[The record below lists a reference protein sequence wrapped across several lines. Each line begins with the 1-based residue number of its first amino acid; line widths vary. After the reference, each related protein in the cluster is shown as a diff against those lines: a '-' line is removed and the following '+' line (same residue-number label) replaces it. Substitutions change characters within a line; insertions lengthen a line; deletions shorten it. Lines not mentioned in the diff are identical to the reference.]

1 MHKNQKLSLA
11 LALAL
16 GSSEALALG
25 LGSIRVSSALNEPLV
40 AEIPIVSRVAGET
53 DGLKVRLASPEAFSR
68 VGIDRA
74 ALLPAN
80 LQFTV
85 GKDAA
90 GQPVVKVTTPSRV
103 GEPVLSFLL
112 EVEWSRGKMMREYT
126 VLLDPPRV
134 APARTA
140 PAVTTPVREAPAA
153 AAAPMPPAA
162 RPVPPPP
169 AMATAPAPAARPA
182 APSAPATAATP
193 AAATAAAPPPARP
206 TPAPTPAPAPAPAP
220 APIPSLAAGDQYGP
234 VASGETLWAIA
245 QKVRPDAAITINQTM
260 LALLRANPD
269 AFVGENVNRLKRG
282 AVLRIPSRDEFAAL
296 SAAAAAAEV
305 AEQARSWR
313 DGGTRVA
320 LPAEPVAQPE
330 RVAAVSTPARPTE
343 SRIELLPPGGEAPA
357 TGAQSGSSA
366 AGEGS
371 ELRAD
376 LGRAREQVAT
386 LEQESRELRS
396 RVADLESLDANNK
409 RLLELKDSQ
418 LAEAQRRLAELEQS
432 RTEDAAAPVQS
443 AAVDAGQVDETVA
456 VQDAAPADAAV
467 AATTDATDAAEAAD
481 AADAADASAPAEP
494 PVAAPTP
501 VTTPVQETPAA
512 RPEPLPDRPPPAP
525 WYSSPLV
532 LGGGLAAIVAVLVLA
547 LLGRRG
553 RKKPAPVRESVADH
567 YAAASAAAASV
578 AAEDAVTQV
587 TGSELD
593 ALLDALAEQPNDLD
607 RHLALA
613 EYYYGIGDASGF
625 EGAAEAMNAQLY
637 DTSHPAWQDVLAMGR
652 DLLPDHPLFAAP
664 VEAASGSSAGFDFEE
679 SAAPAAP
686 PARVDEDDDWGAP
699 PPPAAANTTASAAT
713 TQNFSVEDIDRIRA
727 AAQPAPAAPAVPDL
741 PSFEFEVPEVEAPAV
756 DLDMGAM
763 DDHEQAAGLAAPS
776 RSYASQE
783 EADEAAATKLE
794 LARAYLD
801 MGDVEGARGMLEEV
815 IGEGNPGQRAEAKRL
830 LDDIR

>member
-1 MHKNQKLSLA
+1 MQKNHRLSLA

-53 DGLKVRLASPEAFSR
+53 DGLKVRLASPEAFGR
-68 VGIDRA
+68 VGIDRSV
-74 ALLPAN
+74 LLPAN

-85 GKDAA
+85 GTDAA

-103 GEPVLSFLL
+103 GEPVLSFLV
-112 EVEWSRGKMMREYT
+112 EVEWARGKMLREYT

-134 APARTA
+134 APARIA
-140 PAVTTPVREAPAA
+140 PAVVTPVREEP
-153 AAAPMPPAA
+153 
-162 RPVPPPP
+162 
-169 AMATAPAPAARPA
+169 
-182 APSAPATAATP
+182 P
-193 AAATAAAPPPARP
+193 AAATAMPPAPERQPAPAPRPPAAPATVAAPSGAPAAASPPAAAPPAPAPR
-206 TPAPTPAPAPAPAP
+206 PTPAPAPAVEAAP
-220 APIPSLAAGDQYGP
+220 RPAAGDQYGP
-234 VASGETLWAIA
+234 VGSGETLWAIA
-245 QKVRPDAAITINQTM
+245 QQVRPDAAISMNQTM
-260 LALLRANPD
+260 LALLRANPE
-269 AFVGENVNRLKRG
+269 AFVGQNINRLKRG
-282 AVLRIPSRDEFAAL
+282 AVLRIPGRDEFAAL

-305 AEQARSWR
+305 AEQARAWR
-313 DGGTRVA
+313 DGSASVA

-330 RVAAVSTPARPTE
+330 APAAAAAPSRPAD
-343 SRIELLPPGGEAPA
+343 SRLELLPPGGDAPA

-366 AGEGS
+366 AGAGS

-386 LEQESRELRS
+386 LEQEARELRS
-396 RVADLESLDANNK
+396 RVADLETLDSNNK

-418 LAEAQRRLAELEQS
+418 LAEAQRRLAELEQAQQAAAAAPAEPAPAA
-432 RTEDAAAPVQS
+432 TTPAEAAPTDDAIAAAPDAATPPTDAAAPPS
-443 AAVDAGQVDETVA
+443 GEDASTEPAAADGQMAE
-456 VQDAAPADAAV
+456 PADA
-467 AATTDATDAAEAAD
+467 DAGA
-481 AADAADASAPAEP
+481 APAEP
-494 PVAAPTP
+494 AADP
-501 VTTPVQETPAA
+501 VTEPVQEAPVA

-525 WYSSPLV
+525 WYSNPLV
-532 LGGGLAAIVAVLVLA
+532 LGGGLAAIIAALVLV

-553 RKKPAPVRESVADH
+553 SRKPAPARESVADR
-567 YAAASAAAASV
+567 YVAATSAAATAASQ
-578 AAEDAVTQV
+578 AADEADTQV

-593 ALLDALAEQPNDLD
+593 ALLDALAERPTDLN

-637 DTSHPAWQDVLAMGR
+637 DASHPAWQDVLAMGR

-664 VEAASGSSAGFDFEE
+664 
-679 SAAPAAP
+679 AAP
-686 PARVDEDDDWGAP
+686 PEKPSADFGFDEPVRAAARPTADDDDWGV
-699 PPPAAANTTASAAT
+699 PPAPTPPTASAAT
-713 TQNFSVEDIDRIRA
+713 TQNFSVEDIERIRVA
-727 AAQPAPAAPAVPDL
+727 SQPAPAASETPSFDFDL
-741 PSFEFEVPEVEAPAV
+741 PAADAPTADAGAVASPDQAEAPA
-756 DLDMGAM
+756 
-763 DDHEQAAGLAAPS
+763 

-783 EADEAAATKLE
+783 EADEAASTKLE

-815 IGEGNPGQRAEAKRL
+815 IGEGNPGQRAEARRL